1 MLLLSFY
8 IALFRGAIQTS
19 HFFRPVRILKLINPT
34 QSLLEHSFLFI
45 NYYSPF
51 PKKKMVFSHSQKAC
65 FREQNGFK
73 PKIFPDSTE
82 EVLQPTKTLQL
93 SLNWLFSIYPS
104 SSKISKSHVC
114 ILDLVV

>member
-51 PKKKMVFSHSQKAC
+51 PKKKWCFITLKKPVLESKMASNQK
-65 FREQNGFK
+65 F
-73 PKIFPDSTE
+73 FPDSTE